1 MLNHKNDRR
10 LVGKKILVA
19 EDSDHMCA
27 YISKVLTF
35 GGATVLEA
43 TDGKEAV
50 KIATAEKIDLVLM
63 DIKMPHM
70 DGIEASRI
78 MKEKG
83 VGPILMASSSYS
95 LLTQAAK
102 EPFLA
107 EGYIEKPF
115 SATVLLEEI
124 IKLLSDKIDN

>member
-1 MLNHKNDRR
+1 
-10 LVGKKILVA
+10 
-19 EDSDHMCA
+19 MCA
-27 YISKVLTF
+27 YISKVITF

-43 TDGKEAV
+43 ADGKEAV

>member
-1 MLNHKNDRR
+1 MLNYKNDRR

-43 TDGKEAV
+43 ADGKEAV

-83 VGPILMASSSYS
+83 VGPILMASSSHN
-95 LLTQAAK
+95 LLAQAA
-102 EPFLA
+102 
-107 EGYIEKPF
+107 
-115 SATVLLEEI
+115 
-124 IKLLSDKIDN
+124 